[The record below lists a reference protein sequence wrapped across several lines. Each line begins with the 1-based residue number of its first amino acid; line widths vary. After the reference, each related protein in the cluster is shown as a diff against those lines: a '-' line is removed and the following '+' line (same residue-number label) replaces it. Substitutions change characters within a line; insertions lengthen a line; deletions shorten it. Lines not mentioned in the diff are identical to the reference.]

1 MPSKNDIDT
10 PISEIM
16 HKHVITVKTT
26 DTAQH
31 CAVKITEERVG
42 CIIVLDNESPVGIIT
57 ERGFAD
63 LVKGGN
69 FDSKKVTAEDF
80 MTAPLLTIEVD
91 TDYMTATEKLKKW
104 NIKRVPVV
112 EDKKVVGLLTLR
124 NLVDY
129 SRKAVQALQKENTLL
144 NRMAEQRGMTRE

>member
-1 MPSKNDIDT
+1 
-10 PISEIM
+10 
-16 HKHVITVKTT
+16 
-26 DTAQH
+26 
-31 CAVKITEERVG
+31 
-42 CIIVLDNESPVGIIT
+42 
-57 ERGFAD
+57 
-63 LVKGGN
+63 
-69 FDSKKVTAEDF
+69 

-129 SRKAVQALQKENTLL
+129 SRKAVKALQKENTLL